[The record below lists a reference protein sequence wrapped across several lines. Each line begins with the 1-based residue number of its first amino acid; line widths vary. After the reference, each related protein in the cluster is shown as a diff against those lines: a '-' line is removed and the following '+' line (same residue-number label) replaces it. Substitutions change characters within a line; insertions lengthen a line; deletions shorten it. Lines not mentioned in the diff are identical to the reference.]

1 MLKRIV
7 ERHARRLGVDPDR
20 AYGHAMLFAILV
32 GLVENGGRLQGSN
45 PHSSAKGLY
54 QFVSGSVEPAVNRL
68 RRNWREE
75 PWMSEVVR
83 TKDTGLLTW
92 EQQTALMLADL
103 LEKRG
108 SDFLMKRVLQTGS
121 SYDMIQAYFVLHH
134 TDPDEPTK
142 ARARRI
148 FYGT

>member
-1 MLKRIV
+1 MLKSIV
-7 ERHARRLGVDPDR
+7 ERHAKRLGVDPER

-32 GLVENGGRLQGSN
+32 GIMENGGRLEGSN

-54 QFVSGSVEPAVNRL
+54 QFVAGSVGPAVNRL
-68 RRNWREE
+68 RRNWKEE
-75 PWMSEVVR
+75 PWMSEVVQH
-83 TKDTGLLTW
+83 KDTGRLTW
-92 EQQTALMLADL
+92 EQQTALFLADL

-108 SDFLMKRVLQTGS
+108 SDYLMKQVLLWGDANSMT
-121 SYDMIQAYFVLHH
+121 QAYYVLHH
-134 TDPDEPTK
+134 TNPDEPTK